1 MNYMESKKAKTLLG
15 LIFWFFLAVL
25 MLRNPIE
32 KLQTGVSELIM
43 HLIIGLI
50 FSYYIVAYFFGWS
63 MPLNVG
69 ALRKEENKILRLVML
84 IVFIGF
90 WLWGFWGF

>member
-1 MNYMESKKAKTLLG
+1 
-15 LIFWFFLAVL
+15 
-25 MLRNPIE
+25 MLRNPID
-32 KLQTGVSELIM
+32 KLQIDFSEFMMQL
-43 HLIIGLI
+43 LVGLI

-69 ALRKEENKILRLVML
+69 ALKKGKNKILRFIIL